1 LLDWLYT
8 AISWVML
15 RWHDLFVTIG
25 LPKDGGLSWA
35 LSIMFLVITLRI
47 LMFRFFVKQVKTQR
61 AMQELQPKIQAIR
74 QKYKDDR
81 QTMSREIMALQQE
94 AGVNMLA
101 GCLPILLQA
110 PVFISLF
117 HVLKYIS
124 PSHDAKY
131 SWTTEQ
137 MISAGKARLFGAPIA
152 VGFNSDPG
160 RLAELGGNQA
170 ATRIVALILI
180 VCMVVATYLTQ
191 RMIMNRS
198 TTQADPQQQ
207 MIQKLMLYGMPA
219 SLAVSGFFF
228 PIGILVYWFTNN
240 LWTLGQQFYILR
252 KMPMKTATGAE
263 KAPRVENKALAPK
276 PGAKPL
282 HPKNRR
288 SQLIAG
294 ADAQPAGDT
303 ERLTANGSAGASD
316 PAGTAAKPAAK
327 GTPAKSGPAKSA
339 PAKSAPAK
347 ATGKTPPAKA
357 AGTAKGTGKAK
368 TTGTNVASGTAGD
381 AAAGTAA
388 ASTGRAAGR
397 KPSAAGKPAA
407 ATKPNATGAAA
418 TGGSA
423 NAGSAEGAGEGTA
436 SEGAGA
442 QSGSPNGAK
451 PTPAKSSGNRSS
463 ASRKRR
469 R

>member
-1 LLDWLYT
+1 MLDWLYT

-15 RWHDLFVTIG
+15 RWHDLFVAIG

-35 LSIMFLVITLRI
+35 LSIMFLVITLRV

-74 QKYKDDR
+74 AKYKNDR

-124 PSHDAKY
+124 PTHAALY
-131 SWTTEQ
+131 SWTTEE

-152 VGFNSDPG
+152 VGFNGDPA
-160 RLAELGGNQA
+160 RLQELGGSQSS
-170 ATRIVALILI
+170 TRIVALVLI
-180 VCMVVATYLTQ
+180 ICMVGATYLTQ

-198 TTQADPQQQ
+198 VTQVDPQQA

-228 PIGILVYWFTNN
+228 PIGILIYWFTNN

-252 KMPMKTATGAE
+252 RMPMKTPTGAE
-263 KAPRVENKALAPK
+263 KKPSAESKALAPR

-288 SQLIAG
+288 GQVVAG
-294 ADAQPAGDT
+294 AGNEDDAP
-303 ERLTANGSAGASD
+303 N
-316 PAGTAAKPAAK
+316 GTAQ
-327 GTPAKSGPAKSA
+327 SA
-339 PAKSAPAK
+339 PAKSGGGPAK
-347 ATGKTPPAKA
+347 ATGKAAATGTARAAAKTSPAKTSPAKA
-357 AGTAKGTGKAK
+357 GPAKAGPAKATKSGPAKATAPKG
-368 TTGTNVASGTAGD
+368 
-381 AAAGTAA
+381 AAGT
-388 ASTGRAAGR
+388 S
-397 KPSAAGKPAA
+397 AGKPAVAGKPTAAAKPAAAADPSAVSTSATATDGA
-407 ATKPNATGAAA
+407 ATPASADGATGDTAAS
-418 TGGSA
+418 G
-423 NAGSAEGAGEGTA
+423 
-436 SEGAGA
+436 
-442 QSGSPNGAK
+442 SGSPNGSTAK
-451 PTPAKSSGNRSS
+451 RTPVKPSGGRPS